1 MFLILSFKPTWK
13 NRRNLWFKLW
23 WWWLRL
29 KKAQSEKGSGSY
41 IEGKSSAL
49 MGGKGAKKIL
59 HNRGNTDANYN
70 LYVGSN
76 WQLFCECEVYYGVYW
91 HFWFVLIFYFFFS
104 IHKVLFYKYIC
115 LCVCAYIHIHVH
127 VHVYKYMYMNILQ
140 ILCSIVSLS
149 PASLT

>member
-13 NRRNLWFKLW
+13 NKRNLWFKLW

-29 KKAQSEKGSGSY
+29 KKAQSEKCSGSY

-49 MGGKGAKKIL
+49 MGGKGAKKSL

-91 HFWFVLIFYFFFS
+91 HFWFVLIFL
-104 IHKVLFYKYIC
+104 LFQFMKFCFTNIYVSV
-115 LCVCAYIHIHVH
+115 CVCIYTHTCACPCI
-127 VHVYKYMYMNILQ
+127 
-140 ILCSIVSLS
+140 
-149 PASLT
+149 